1 MQENSRNPIR
11 WRFRRSASFIE
22 PNYPGT
28 LQCLLQR
35 LGSEQHSRPIRS
47 RYPSSV
53 RGLYEDID
61 FQQGGKDLYL
71 VWYRQHQRRTK
82 RTLERRVRTN
92 SQWACCNGRR
102 IPQVLHCSIKTN
114 RLSVHWVAVHLL
126 AKNRTE
132 PILMVNFIITGI
144 NIQTKTIH
152 LVWIYI

>member
-102 IPQVLHCSIKTN
+102 I
-114 RLSVHWVAVHLL
+114 LL